1 MMPGTQLVTSFFAIL
16 YFFKK
21 QKNNE
26 SLCFLLTCNQ
36 EHDPSGH
43 GCSGFALGPRVH
55 EVGALHAHRGDQH
68 SQGGEEHAEH
78 YHGPGGLDLSWRR
91 RRKRRGRNSSLRANS
106 HEFILTL
113 TNQMQPSDVLI

>member
-1 MMPGTQLVTSFFAIL
+1 MLGTQLVTSFFFCLFLPL
-16 YFFKK
+16 YLRN
-21 QKNNE
+21 KNKHE
-26 SLCFLLTCNQ
+26 WLCFLLTCNQ

-91 RRKRRGRNSSLRANS
+91 RRRRNSSFRAKS
-106 HEFILTL
+106 HQLILTSFV
-113 TNQMQPSDVLI
+113 NVIG